1 MTFLDQNCSRVLEVQ
16 KVNHYANYPRRSYNI
31 KLEVKYLLIML
42 EFVSGSSLKLRVK
55 SGCIKQNEDK
65 MVSKKM

>member
-1 MTFLDQNCSRVLEVQ
+1 M
-16 KVNHYANYPRRSYNI
+16 NHHAHYPLRSHNI
-31 KLEVKYLLIML
+31 KLEVKYLLIIL
-42 EFVSGSSLKLRVK
+42 EFVSDSSLKLRGK